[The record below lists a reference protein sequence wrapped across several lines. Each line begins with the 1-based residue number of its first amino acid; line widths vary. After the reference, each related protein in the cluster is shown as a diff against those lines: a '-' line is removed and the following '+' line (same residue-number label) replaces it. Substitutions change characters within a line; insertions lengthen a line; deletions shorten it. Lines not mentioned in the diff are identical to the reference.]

1 VGGGRKD
8 EEDVC
13 RTDERVERIKVAL
26 RKRLVGRM
34 RERRRLGNE
43 RKRGRTM
50 DLKAGRWKSLRDA
63 ERRERPERGES
74 TRRRQMNEQQDR
86 VITID

>member
-1 VGGGRKD
+1 VGGGRED

-13 RTDERVERIKVAL
+13 RKDERVERIKVAL
-26 RKRLVGRM
+26 RKRPVGRM

-50 DLKAGRWKSLRDA
+50 DWKAGRDA
-63 ERRERPERGES
+63 ERRERPERGQS
-74 TRRRQMNEQQDR
+74 TRRRQMNDQLDR
-86 VITID
+86 VITSD